1 MAWSDTGIYQTENE
15 HKRARKGICTVKPI
29 DKKPLKKR
37 ARCVFFK
44 MHTHR
49 AEERDYGWLPSPD
62 RLAFK
67 THAQKK

>member
-1 MAWSDTGIYQTENE
+1 MAWRGQIPVYQTQRADND
-15 HKRARKGICTVKPI
+15 HKRTRKGICTVKPI

-49 AEERDYGWLPSPD
+49 AE
-62 RLAFK
+62 
-67 THAQKK
+67 